1 MEINIEGIFKLAL
14 YKKMEELKE
23 VFDDYLNNPDM
34 DFQLL
39 RCENDIN
46 RILSLFIN
54 EYSRYNREKDLELE
68 E

>member
-1 MEINIEGIFKLAL
+1 MEIKIEDVFKLAL